1 MRTMTDLPA
10 EPLWATLQSLPI
22 SPKAAAAGR
31 ELTAEFMARAR
42 LDAEHVSDVVLV
54 VSELVTNAI
63 KYGANGRRNICLD
76 VEVWSKWTLI
86 TVDDRDPHVYEA
98 APERG
103 GDDLPESGRGLL
115 IVRAYAERFWW
126 DQKLISKTANAVIC
140 RTGITLTDEDNALL
154 DGLESESE

>member
-1 MRTMTDLPA
+1 MWP
-10 EPLWATLQSLPI
+10 LPI
-22 SPKAAAAGR
+22 SPEAAATARG
-31 ELTAEFMARAR
+31 LTAEFLVDQAR

-86 TVDDRDPHVYEA
+86 TVDDCDPHVYEA
-98 APERG
+98 APERD